1 MLFQTALELTKTAPT
16 HKSLA
21 NRIFKSESEKVAE
34 ARELFRRNL
43 IGFLPKI
50 AYNIPDAWIVYTM
63 VRFL

>member
-34 ARELFRRNL
+34 ARELFGE
-43 IGFLPKI
+43 I
-50 AYNIPDAWIVYTM
+50 
-63 VRFL
+63 